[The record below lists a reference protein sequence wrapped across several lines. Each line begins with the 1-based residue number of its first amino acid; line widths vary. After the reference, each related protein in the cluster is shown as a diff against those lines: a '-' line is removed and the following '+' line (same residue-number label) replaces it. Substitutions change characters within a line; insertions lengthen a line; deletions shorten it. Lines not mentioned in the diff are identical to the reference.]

1 MEELVTKIRIRKGL
15 KVCIFEYYCDNKL
28 NILQPEVPP
37 LDTYYDK
44 L

>member
-1 MEELVTKIRIRKGL
+1 MLTLTTAPLEKGSKIEELVTKIRIRKGL
-15 KVCIFEYYCDNKL
+15 K
-28 NILQPEVPP
+28 PEIPS